1 MEERRGRPKET
12 QPVDQPRKFSRVY
25 EDDNTVETWKYDLDK
40 FDKGPIEVDIKY
52 KPGAEKRLKQ
62 QVKEALQQKKVDR
75 QMKKINQRNKK

>member
-1 MEERRGRPKET
+1 LEERRGRPTET

-62 QVKEALQQKKVDR
+62 QVKEALQQKKVAR
-75 QMKKINQRNKK
+75 QMKKINERNKK

>member
-12 QPVDQPRKFSRVY
+12 QVADQPRKFARVY

-62 QVKEALQQKKVDR
+62 QVKEALQQKKVER
-75 QMKKINQRNKK
+75 QMKKINNRNKK